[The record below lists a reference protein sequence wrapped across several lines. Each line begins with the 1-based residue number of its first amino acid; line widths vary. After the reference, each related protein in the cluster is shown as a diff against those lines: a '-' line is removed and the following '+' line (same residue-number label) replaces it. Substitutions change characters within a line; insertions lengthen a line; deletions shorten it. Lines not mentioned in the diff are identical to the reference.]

1 MEEALAGKGSSSSS
15 YIPILILLASP
26 VLYTIAIAPD
36 TFQMGWNEGRGGFLF
51 ALVFIVAEIVGIR
64 YGVSRRRLYAASAIA
79 VACMV
84 YFTLVENGY
93 RQVIMDSA
101 SQYGARLKDS
111 WTWMWDYVVL
121 GTFMVA
127 SLSIIYGRRW
137 LRIAPASPIYLLGSA
152 IILSLDAFFP
162 YNTLGPLQFV
172 VPYLLQFDAWIINT
186 LDIGSATARGNM
198 LFLNGSKGSMALQ
211 VFWPSA
217 GVHSMIIYSLVM
229 LAFLLKMNIQPRR
242 KAIYFA
248 IGVAGTV
255 FVNTMRILALS
266 IYVLTVS
273 ADVNAFESFHSIAGE
288 IMFLPWLAGYLILI
302 MYVESRRARRSMGKD
317 AAGISGGKQ

>member
-1 MEEALAGKGSSSSS
+1 MKETLEGKGLEKG
-15 YIPILILLASP
+15 YLPILILLASP
-26 VLYTIAIAPD
+26 VLYTFAIAPD

-51 ALVFIVAEIVGIR
+51 ALAFIVAEIAGIR
-64 YGVSRRRLYAASAIA
+64 YAVSRNRLYLASMLA
-79 VACMV
+79 VACMA

-101 SQYGARLKDS
+101 SQYGVRLKDS
-111 WTWMWDYVVL
+111 WAWMWDYIVL
-121 GTFMVA
+121 GSFMVSA
-127 SLSIIYGRRW
+127 LSIIYGRRW

-162 YNTLGPLQFV
+162 YNTLGPLQFI

-186 LDIGSATARGNM
+186 LDIGSATARSNM

-217 GVHSMIIYSLVM
+217 GVHSIIIYSLVM
-229 LAFLLKMNIQPRR
+229 LAFLLKMNIKPSRR
-242 KAIYFA
+242 KAMYFA

-288 IMFLPWLAGYLILI
+288 IMFLPWLAGYLMLI
-302 MYVESRRARRSMGKD
+302 MYVESKRLKRMDKGMPSESR
-317 AAGISGGKQ
+317 

>member
-1 MEEALAGKGSSSSS
+1 MKAISLEGS

-51 ALVFIVAEIVGIR
+51 ALAFIVAEIAGIK
-64 YGVSRRRLYAASAIA
+64 YAMARRRLYLASILA

-101 SQYGARLKDS
+101 QHYGVRLKDS
-111 WTWMWDYVVL
+111 WTWMWDYIVL
-121 GTFMVA
+121 GSFMVGA
-127 SLSIIYGRRW
+127 LSILYGRRW
-137 LRIAPASPIYLLGSA
+137 VRIAPASPIYLLGSA

-162 YNTLGPLQFV
+162 YNTLGPLQFI

-186 LDIGSATARGNM
+186 LDIGSATARSNM

-217 GVHSMIIYSLVM
+217 GVHSIIIYSLVM

-248 IGVAGTV
+248 VGVAGTV

-273 ADVNAFESFHSIAGE
+273 ADINAFESFHSVAGE
-288 IMFLPWLAGYLILI
+288 IMFLPWLAGYLTLI
-302 MYVESRRARRSMGKD
+302 MYVESRRAKSMGNDTASKNIQD
-317 AAGISGGKQ
+317 NE